1 MTLMTSKP
9 DMTGPKVSVRFPLN
23 WKQAIAER
31 AQSRGSDFS
40 AYLREAALRFMEQ
53 EGIKPSVD

>member
-1 MTLMTSKP
+1 MALMTSNP
-9 DMTGPKVSVRFPLN
+9 DMTGHRVSVRFPLK
-23 WKQAIAER
+23 WKLAISDR

-40 AYLREAALRFMEQ
+40 AYLREAAFRFMEQ